1 MHEESVH
8 AGLILYSHH
17 LSWVNLT
24 IRKYQIFYHRT
35 LGFVI
40 LSNISNRGYQF
51 SSVCFGVT
59 VLNES
64 QKAIAG
70 YNPMI
75 IGKIQWF
82 AFFWYVTFPAGW
94 TVGRCWS
101 GRGPDHETMVRWYG
115 RSSTLYGIYIW
126 YINGK
131 SFWWL
136 MMKYMM
142 ANDDQNAM
150 YMYNHV

>member
-75 IGKIQWF
+75 IGKIQ
-82 AFFWYVTFPAGW
+82 
-94 TVGRCWS
+94 
-101 GRGPDHETMVRWYG
+101 
-115 RSSTLYGIYIW
+115 
-126 YINGK
+126 
-131 SFWWL
+131 
-136 MMKYMM
+136 
-142 ANDDQNAM
+142 
-150 YMYNHV
+150 